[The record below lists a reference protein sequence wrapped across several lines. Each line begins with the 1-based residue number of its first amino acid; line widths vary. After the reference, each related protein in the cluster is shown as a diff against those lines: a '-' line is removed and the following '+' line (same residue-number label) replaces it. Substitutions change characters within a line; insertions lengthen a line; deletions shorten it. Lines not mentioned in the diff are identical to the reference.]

1 MHKSLHPGNLGTNI
15 KDSTPI
21 QKEKRKRKEKE
32 GNLERM
38 HSLCL
43 DGKGKLESKDEK
55 PTKESSRKQEI
66 YWVNFKKK
74 KKQKKKETEKIVKN
88 KR

>member
-1 MHKSLHPGNLGTNI
+1 
-15 KDSTPI
+15 
-21 QKEKRKRKEKE
+21 
-32 GNLERM
+32 M

-74 KKQKKKETEKIVKN
+74 KKKETEK
-88 KR
+88 